1 MMKELTLAVVL
12 VAASLLAITPANAA
26 PQYSQCDIVPGV
38 VAEVARIRGLTSKGA
53 VPCFEKNKE
62 QVTASLKALIKE
74 KIPDEKLANEGAI
87 YKAIGLIPKDFD
99 YAKGLIELYVSQLGG
114 YYDPSK
120 RYFVMASWI
129 PSALQV
135 PVAAHEL
142 THALQDQHF
151 NLSEFTDPKIEN
163 GDTLL
168 ARSALIEGDAT
179 AAMMDYVRKGLR
191 QPPIAKM
198 DSVAGIMMQNLAGGG
213 FSPSLGKVPQ
223 SLQLALYF
231 PYTSGLRFAHEL
243 LKRGGYTA
251 IDEAFKR
258 PPVSTS
264 QILHPEKYFDLSYKP
279 VEIDEAALA
288 RGCKIEHRDTIGEF
302 VISALLSQHSPD
314 KQAVSKAAAGWSGD
328 RVLITRCAD
337 GARRFRWKIAWESAK
352 DLEEFLALYPLNGAT
367 VKKVEET
374 IESPNKAVEFEWTA

>member
-1 MMKELTLAVVL
+1 
-12 VAASLLAITPANAA
+12 
-26 PQYSQCDIVPGV
+26 
-38 VAEVARIRGLTSKGA
+38 
-53 VPCFEKNKE
+53 
-62 QVTASLKALIKE
+62 
-74 KIPDEKLANEGAI
+74 
-87 YKAIGLIPKDFD
+87 
-99 YAKGLIELYVSQLGG
+99 
-114 YYDPSK
+114 
-120 RYFVMASWI
+120 
-129 PSALQV
+129 
-135 PVAAHEL
+135 
-142 THALQDQHF
+142 
-151 NLSEFTDPKIEN
+151 LSEFTDPKIEN

-198 DSVAGIMMQNLAGGG
+198 ESVAGIMMQNLAGGG

-264 QILHPEKYFDLSYKP
+264 QILHPEKYFDLKYKP
-279 VEIDEAALA
+279 VEIDETALA
-288 RGCKIEHRDTIGEF
+288 SGCKIEHRDTIGEF
-302 VISALLSQHSPD
+302 LISALLSQHSAD

-337 GARRFRWKIAWESAK
+337 GARKFRWKIVWESAE

-367 VKKVEET
+367 VKKAEEK